1 MLIKIRKKFSK
12 AQASLEYAALIG
24 VVIGAIIIMSVF
36 MKRAVEGRLRTS
48 SDQVGDQFD
57 IEAGNYEYSSHLE
70 DSEVTYTSFGATDND
85 PDISGLSPDFNYTRT
100 TQGEGVQIQ
109 VTTDAGTRTINET
122 TRTESYR

>member
-1 MLIKIRKKFSK
+1 MLIRIRKKFNK

-36 MKRAVEGRLRTS
+36 MRRAVEGRLRTS

-57 IEAGNYEYSSHLE
+57 IEAGNYRYTSSLE
-70 DSEVTYTSFGATDND
+70 DQEVTYTSYGATEND
-85 PDISGLSPDFNYTRT
+85 PDLSGLSPDFGYQRT

-109 VTTDAGTRTINET
+109 VTTDAGTRSIVEN